1 VLCDHM
7 MAPLLGGSHTSEAA
21 AKTSKALYS
30 EPLLRLDLN
39 SSRRSIRVLDLLPGP
54 RAAPIRARLRVVSLD
69 DYPCPYY
76 EALSYTWGST
86 GSTAL
91 VTINNHPLNITTNAF
106 AALESLRTRRA
117 TRTIWIDS
125 ICIDQENDDEKNF
138 QLPLMGDVYRSAAA
152 VNVWLGR
159 TKEHHEPS
167 FRVGNLFNPELWSRT
182 WREVRGDIKAQTI
195 GPDDFI
201 NAPDINRQA
210 RQLAISNIR
219 SDLQLFWYSL
229 RSSHLALASAIE
241 TNDPWHQRLWIVQE
255 YLLAKRLQ
263 FGFGYHWVS
272 CDISHL
278 LKWAKDDSY
287 KAASFKGALG
297 WDFEAVRLNLSW
309 TAGERYTS
317 LGGLQSILRTQ
328 QCYRPQGMIYGMLG
342 LIDPYEAALITKNNK
357 MDPWEVFAQGTYAAI
372 RGETTFHVLDMVDL
386 RATRDENGRPS
397 NSQAWVEAHGKLSE
411 RLPSWSIDFA
421 RFPKRGSWK
430 QGAWS
435 GVDLARRREQLS
447 RRCTLSKTTGKL
459 CIKAVPFDRI
469 IAQFPVETP
478 SDEMNLEEDDIV
490 YKLLFSVISPTL
502 RITLM
507 AKELVAAGNAHRN
520 MPLLAA
526 RLLPPP
532 QISADD
538 LSEILGDSVM
548 FSRRTHYFL
557 SIAMPAAANMT
568 MEISGPSGEVD
579 QVLHYR
585 VTGGNIAE
593 PKHDPTVNA
602 IKAACLLWASL
613 VDTPVDMQRSGQVWV
628 NVDDTGS
635 FVHSCSKLL
644 ENATATAGGL
654 AFFGTLMG
662 GLVGI
667 APLGINEGDLIVRAP
682 DEESFLVLR
691 QRQSGV
697 HDGDGDDVAWQFV
710 GRALIFS
717 MHTSD
722 SWDRDEL
729 RNIGSFDEAPTFNLY

>member
-7 MAPLLGGSHTSEAA
+7 MTPSLGGSHTSEAA

-30 EPLLRLDLN
+30 EPLLRLDLD
-39 SSRRSIRVLDLLPGP
+39 SSRRLIRVLDLLPGP

-91 VTINNHPLNITTNAF
+91 VTINNHPLNITINAF

-125 ICIDQENDDEKNF
+125 ICIDQENDDEKNV
-138 QLPLMGDVYRSAAA
+138 QLPLMGDVYRSAAV

-229 RSSHLALASAIE
+229 RGSHLALASAIE

-287 KAASFKGALG
+287 KVASFKGALG

-328 QCYRPQGMIYGMLG
+328 
-342 LIDPYEAALITKNNK
+342 
-357 MDPWEVFAQGTYAAI
+357 
-372 RGETTFHVLDMVDL
+372 
-386 RATRDENGRPS
+386 
-397 NSQAWVEAHGKLSE
+397 
-411 RLPSWSIDFA
+411 
-421 RFPKRGSWK
+421 
-430 QGAWS
+430 
-435 GVDLARRREQLS
+435 
-447 RRCTLSKTTGKL
+447 
-459 CIKAVPFDRI
+459 
-469 IAQFPVETP
+469 
-478 SDEMNLEEDDIV
+478 
-490 YKLLFSVISPTL
+490 
-502 RITLM
+502 
-507 AKELVAAGNAHRN
+507 
-520 MPLLAA
+520 
-526 RLLPPP
+526 
-532 QISADD
+532 
-538 LSEILGDSVM
+538 
-548 FSRRTHYFL
+548 
-557 SIAMPAAANMT
+557 
-568 MEISGPSGEVD
+568 
-579 QVLHYR
+579 
-585 VTGGNIAE
+585 
-593 PKHDPTVNA
+593 
-602 IKAACLLWASL
+602 
-613 VDTPVDMQRSGQVWV
+613 
-628 NVDDTGS
+628 
-635 FVHSCSKLL
+635 
-644 ENATATAGGL
+644 
-654 AFFGTLMG
+654 
-662 GLVGI
+662 
-667 APLGINEGDLIVRAP
+667 
-682 DEESFLVLR
+682 
-691 QRQSGV
+691 
-697 HDGDGDDVAWQFV
+697 
-710 GRALIFS
+710 
-717 MHTSD
+717 
-722 SWDRDEL
+722 
-729 RNIGSFDEAPTFNLY
+729 